1 MFWPGSAVS
10 AEVTCAC
17 VCAAEFVYKR
27 AVAANPR
34 HANTLANYAY
44 FLEHGKRDRAG
55 ALGMYKAALEVLP
68 THESN
73 LVNYAHLASRDKQF
87 RVVSLRSPCLLLPR
101 PPHPLPLL
109 PSSPPPL
116 TSWLALPWL
125 VLLDLHSPSNSL
137 LTVQGEI
144 EKRCLG

>member
-1 MFWPGSAVS
+1 MCV
-10 AEVTCAC
+10 C

-44 FLEHGKRDRAG
+44 FLEHGKRDSAA

-73 LVNYAHLASRDKQF
+73 LVNYAHLASRDKQYL
-87 RVVSLRSPCLLLPR
+87 VVSLRSPPF
-101 PPHPLPLL
+101 PSSAS
-109 PSSPPPL
+109 SSPPPL
-116 TSWLALPWL
+116 LPPLPPYLLAGAPLSSL
-125 VLLDLHSPSNSL
+125 SPSNSL
-137 LTVQGEI
+137 LTV
-144 EKRCLG
+144 

>member
-1 MFWPGSAVS
+1 V
-10 AEVTCAC
+10 C

-44 FLEHGKRDRAG
+44 FLEHGKRDSAA

-73 LVNYAHLASRDKQF
+73 LVNYAHIASRDKQYL
-87 RVVSLRSPCLLLPR
+87 VVSLRAPPRASPSPALPLLRILLPSAPPPLLLPLAPGR
-101 PPHPLPLL
+101 R
-109 PSSPPPL
+109 SSL
-116 TSWLALPWL
+116 FTLSLSFQL
-125 VLLDLHSPSNSL
+125 SFL
-137 LTVQGEI
+137 LTV
-144 EKRCLG
+144 